1 MPGIQDSPLGRRT
14 AAPDRYA
21 PELLFAVPRA
31 EQRAALGL
39 GATLPF
45 TGVDVWNAYELSWL
59 DPAGKPRVA
68 LAELRVPAESPNLVE
83 SKSLKLYLNAL
94 AGERYACA
102 DAVAALLAAD
112 LSRTTGAPVAVL
124 LTEPGAFPDSGRGDA
139 SGTSIDDTDVAIGD
153 YGPPNAGYL
162 VAGSGNA
169 VDETLVSNLFRSNCP
184 VTGQP
189 DWATIAVSYRGAPID
204 RAGLLRYLV
213 SFRGHHAFHEH
224 CAERIFVDVLARCA
238 PQRLAVEARFTR
250 RGGIDINPWRSTHP
264 GTPSN
269 SRLARQ

>member
-1 MPGIQDSPLGRRT
+1 MQDSPLGRDI

-21 PELLFAVPRA
+21 PDLLFAVPRA
-31 EQRAALGL
+31 GQRAPLGL

-59 DPAGKPRVA
+59 DPAGKPRIA

-94 AGERYACA
+94 AGERIA
-102 DAVAALLAAD
+102 DAARVAALLVAD
-112 LSRTTGAPVAVL
+112 LSRTTGARVAVHL
-124 LTEPGAFPDSGRGDA
+124 AEPGAFADVALSEIT
-139 SGTSIDDTDVAIGD
+139 GTSIDTADIAID
-153 YGPPNAGYL
+153 DFGPPNAGYL
-162 VAGSGNA
+162 VADRGGA
-169 VDETLVSNLFRSNCP
+169 IEETLVSNLFRSNCP

-189 DWATIAVSYRGAPID
+189 DWATIAISYRGAPID

-238 PQRLAVEARFTR
+238 PVRLTVEARFTR

-269 SRLARQ
+269 RRLARQ